1 MRACP
6 SHNRIYLWSQDI
18 ALNCAGGLKSRR
30 GSGVSGEFIKGWSSE
45 LNNNRTS
52 HNNRDYSLCTYVPYT
67 MLVTINIS
75 LFNPRI
81 NLSLSVL
88 LTTAWY
94 LASHIEEGSNI
105 CIQHGDAGDR
115 GCREGWE
122 DAGPAVGHG
131 LPAPVAWLHSKPGF
145 PFTSCVTSGKSFNL
159 PEPQFSHL
167 LMGPAWGSPLLA
179 WLRFKWKLKARKP
192 FVCGPCVG
200 DWPKNILLKIT
211 AETPSPKMQYRSHTS
226 E

>member
-1 MRACP
+1 M
-6 SHNRIYLWSQDI
+6 SFSQQDLLIWSQDI
-18 ALNCAGGLKSRR
+18 ALNCAGNLKSRP
-30 GSGVSGEFIKGWSSE
+30 GSGVSGEVIKGWSSE

-52 HNNRDYSLCTYVPYT
+52 HNNRGYSLCTYVPST
-67 MLVTINIS
+67 VLVTINIS

-88 LTTAWY
+88 LTTAWH
-94 LASHIEEGSNI
+94 LASHIEEGSSI

-115 GCREGWE
+115 GCRVGWE
-122 DAGPAVGHG
+122 DAGPAVCHGHLAPSTSG
-131 LPAPVAWLHSKPGF
+131 LIAFKTRLPI
-145 PFTSCVTSGKSFNL
+145 SCVTSGKSFNL

-167 LMGPAWGSPLLA
+167 LMGPAWGSLFLA
-179 WLRFKWKLKARKP
+179 WLKFKWKLKARKH

-200 DWPKNILLKIT
+200 DWPKNIFLKIT
-211 AETPSPKMQYRSHTS
+211 AETSSPKMQYRSHTS